1 MPKFPKAE
9 LLELFFLEVESY
21 IPEIWQGLEALSF
34 DRTKLTAIHE
44 LHRLFHNI
52 KGAASQVHLSDLS
65 NGAKIVESAL
75 DALLEE
81 KQYISD
87 QFLEAL
93 NRTADLLVKYCND
106 KNHFPDEGQN
116 FHQQIVSLFLQR
128 EEDEEAKRRQ
138 NGRGVDE
145 LQEYLHDVRSIF
157 PLLQELAGC
166 LTEDGSDNGHDIAVY
181 GKLSYAISLLS
192 TTLLTAGMKQQ
203 SLLMQD
209 FHLLMEKLHCAAIPH
224 QPEMAGLMQD
234 FLGFLEMSFSHE
246 DPENSTTIQR
256 VKEQL
261 RRFKEVLAEPDQ
273 KEEGFS
279 LPEEILDGD
288 AQDIFDDDPV
298 TDEESIGLLEEL
310 GESNF
315 IEEEGEDEPVD
326 EDQLLLMEIFREEC
340 DEHLIIINQSLNLLE
355 NNIKEPTDLTTELQ
369 ASVSDMRRAVHTLK
383 GAASMTGVNLLAKG
397 AHSLEDLLDWLHD
410 EAEKISPREVQIIAS
425 GIDIIEVLSQ
435 SPRATVSAGLD
446 KLVKTINDYLA
457 VKSGTKNIGDTS
469 PENPLRE
476 LVEVEPNA
484 RPVPAGAAAPPEPV
498 VADNTPAALPG
509 DSGTLRVRLEDL
521 DELVSIE
528 GELVV
533 TRGAVEKMVEE
544 FSQTLV
550 ELEIVK
556 DNLRRKSQEL
566 ESGFE
571 VQSLYGFNPFTTQ
584 GGADEPINSELA
596 DFDPIELDR
605 YSQLN
610 LIIRS
615 LNEISV
621 DVNSIHTTL
630 TSLAGNISGQV
641 GKQQLTMRLMQD
653 KLMRIRMT
661 PLSSIS
667 RVLFR
672 TVRDTAVKL
681 GKKAT
686 LTVTGEDVYM
696 DRFVWAKITDP
707 LMHILRN
714 GVDHGIEATDV
725 RVAAGKPETGTINL
739 QAEQR
744 SRYVVLRIS
753 DDGGGI
759 DYTLIKDKIRREGLA
774 ENPEAIS
781 EKELLEYLFHSSFT
795 TRQNVTTISGRGVGL
810 DVVRRNIQD
819 LRGSIKIHNNQGQGV
834 EFEIHIPFSL
844 SVNRAAMVFVA
855 GREFAIPLQDI
866 LQVKHFST
874 REILDTKET
883 GGLALEFGQGVV
895 PVYNLGYHL
904 QLEKRMDTL
913 PTGSEGILAIL
924 FMKGEEQHAV
934 AIDSVV
940 EQREII
946 VKNLGSH
953 LSHVRGISGVTLT
966 GSGGLIPILN
976 LRELVET
983 KVAEEVIDSEPQ
995 LQMELNEPLKVLIVD
1010 DSISVRHSVARLVES
1025 QSWKQQ
1031 QAVDG
1036 LDALAKLESFIPDV
1050 IILDIEMPRM
1060 NGYELKSSLNNQ
1072 PMYKDI
1078 PIVMLTS
1085 RASEKHQQKARELG
1099 IEHYLTKP
1107 YQDDTFVRL
1116 LENIRSGS

>member
-1 MPKFPKAE
+1 MSKFPKAE
-9 LLELFFLEVESY
+9 FLELFFLEVESY

-52 KGAASQVHLSDLS
+52 KGAAAQVHLSDLS

-75 DALLEE
+75 DELLEE

-87 QFLEAL
+87 RFLEAL
-93 NRTADLLVKYCND
+93 NQTADLLVKYCND
-106 KNHFPDEGQN
+106 KSHSPAEGQN
-116 FHQQIVSLFLQR
+116 FHRQIVSLFSQHQ
-128 EEDEEAKRRQ
+128 EDEEAKRRK

-166 LTEDGSDNGHDIAVY
+166 LTEDGSDNGRDKAVY

-224 QPEMAGLMQD
+224 QSDISGLMQD

-246 DPENSTTIQR
+246 DPENSTTINR
-256 VKEQL
+256 VKDQL

-273 KEEGFS
+273 NEEGFS
-279 LPEEILDGD
+279 LPEENLDGD
-288 AQDIFDDDPV
+288 AQDIFDDPV

-310 GESNF
+310 GESKF
-315 IEEEGEDEPVD
+315 IEVEREDGPVD
-326 EDQLLLMEIFREEC
+326 EDQLLLLEIFREEC
-340 DEHLIIINQSLNLLE
+340 DEHLIVINQSLNFLE
-355 NNIKEPTDLTTELQ
+355 NNIKEPTDLTPELQ

-397 AHSLEDLLDWLHD
+397 AHSLEDMLDWLHD

-435 SPRATVSAGLD
+435 SPKATASAGLN
-446 KLVKTINDYLA
+446 KLLKTINDYLA
-457 VKSGTKNIGDTS
+457 AKTGAKNTGDTS
-469 PENPLRE
+469 PEDPLRE
-476 LVEVEPNA
+476 LAEAAPNA
-484 RPVPAGAAAPPEPV
+484 RPVPAVAAAPPEPV

-544 FSQTLV
+544 FTQTLV
-550 ELEIVK
+550 ELDIVK

-621 DVNSIHTTL
+621 DVNSIHNTL

-641 GKQQLTMRLMQD
+641 GRQQLTMRLMQD

-714 GVDHGIEATDV
+714 GVDHGLETTEV

-759 DYTLIKDKIRREGLA
+759 DYTLIKDKIRRERLA

-795 TRQNVTTISGRGVGL
+795 TRQKITAISGRGVGL

-819 LRGSIKIHNNQGQGV
+819 LRGSIQIHNNPGRGV

-844 SVNRAAMVFVA
+844 SVNRAAMVLVA
-855 GREFAIPLQDI
+855 GKEFAIPLQDI
-866 LQVKHFST
+866 QQVKHFST
-874 REILDTKET
+874 REILDNVET
-883 GGLALEFGQGVV
+883 EGLALEFGQGVV

-904 QLEKRMDTL
+904 KLEKRMDTL
-913 PTGSEGILAIL
+913 PAGSGGILVIL
-924 FMKGEEQHAV
+924 FMSGKEQHAV

-983 KVAEEVIDSEPQ
+983 KAAEQVIDNEPL

-1036 LDALAKLESFIPDV
+1036 LDALAKLESFTPDV

-1107 YQDDTFVRL
+1107 YQDETFVRL
-1116 LENIRSGS
+1116 LESIRSGS